1 MTGRRFPK
9 AAPQP
14 ELCSETMSGHLD
26 LSVAERASLFDA
38 LRQAAERSGTGLAI
52 TDISESEPRNLFVS
66 ADLARMMGYEPHEA
80 MLLDPW
86 AMIAPEELPR
96 LKDMATRRA
105 AGQRVPS
112 SFETVLLHRSGARIN
127 IELAQSRTVLD
138 GHPVTVTFVSDISS
152 RAATSQAL
160 RESEKRFRDLVD
172 AAPDGVAILRGPIVM
187 FLNARAAK
195 LLGLNNPSLGI
206 GRNIAD
212 FLHPD
217 DRERA
222 GMRIRKLLE
231 VGGLDER
238 AEYRSIDERGEE
250 HTVEISSI
258 AIEYQGGSAVLA
270 FARDVTERK
279 RMELKLLEADRL
291 AALGVLSAGVAHE
304 INNPLAYVLLNLEY
318 LKRELPKAAGDPT
331 RVEAL
336 MVRVQDACHGADRVA
351 SIVRDLR
358 TFARGDETSRQ
369 PVSLEAVI
377 EAAVNIAYPEIRT
390 RARLERRYQTV
401 PAVDG
406 NSGRLEQVFMNLLL
420 NATQAF
426 TDTSEEADNLI
437 RVSLRADGDH
447 VIAEVS
453 DNGPGIPPH
462 LLGRIFDPFFTTKP
476 VGVGTGLGLPICRG
490 IVQTHGG
497 EITIDSKPGH
507 GATFTLTFPASKSS
521 PIVPRKS
528 DRVPQDMLG
537 PRARGRI
544 LVVDDEPVVAHTLK
558 VLLSGEHE
566 LVVTQSGAEAL
577 EVLRQEGANPPNY
590 DAVLCD
596 LMMPT
601 MTGMDFYRLLE
612 SRLPAVAQRTLFMT
626 GGAFT
631 PLAQQFVQNTHR
643 PLLGKPFSNQELLQ
657 FLQSALE
664 TVGYA
669 PAMRDSSSSDKSKSE

>member
-1 MTGRRFPK
+1 
-9 AAPQP
+9 
-14 ELCSETMSGHLD
+14 MSGHLG
-26 LSVAERASLFDA
+26 LSVAARASLFDA
-38 LRQAAERSGTGLAI
+38 LRQAAERSGSGLAI
-52 TDISESEPRNLFVS
+52 TDISEDEPRHLFVS
-66 ADLARMMGYEPHEA
+66 QDLARLVGYEVSDLMA
-80 MLLDPW
+80 RDPW
-86 AMIAPEELPR
+86 SMFAPEERQR
-96 LKDMATRRA
+96 LQGMAARRA
-105 AGQRVPS
+105 NGEKVPS
-112 SFETVLLHRSGARIN
+112 SFETVMLHRSGASIA
-127 IELAQSRTVLD
+127 IELAQSRSILD
-138 GHPVTVTFVSDISS
+138 GHPVVITFVSDISS

-172 AAPDGVAILRGPIVM
+172 AAPDGVAILRGLTIT

-195 LLGLNNPSLGI
+195 LFGLSDPELGA
-206 GRNIAD
+206 GRAFTE
-212 FLHPD
+212 FLHAD

-222 GMRIRKLLE
+222 ATRVRKLLD

-238 AEYRSIDERGEE
+238 AEYRTVDERGEE

-258 AIEYQGGSAVLA
+258 PIDYQGGPAVLA

-291 AALGVLSAGVAHE
+291 TALGVLSAGVAHE

-318 LKRELPKAAGDPT
+318 LKRELPKAAGDPA

-358 TFARGDETSRQ
+358 TFARGEETGRQ

-406 NSGRLEQVFMNLLL
+406 NAGRLEQVFMNLLL

-426 TDTSEEADNLI
+426 PPDSDESDNLI
-437 RVSLRADGDH
+437 RISLRSEGDK
-447 VIAEVS
+447 VVAEVA
-453 DNGPGIPPH
+453 DNGPGVPPE

-497 EITIDSKPGH
+497 EIRIDSRLGQ
-507 GATFTLTFPASKSS
+507 GAAFTVSLPASKHS

-528 DRVPQDMLG
+528 ERPSQEVVG
-537 PRARGRI
+537 PRVRGRI
-544 LVVDDEPVVAHTLK
+544 LIVDDESVVAHTLK

-566 LVVTQSGAEAL
+566 LVVTQSAAEAL
-577 EVLRQEGANPPNY
+577 EILRKEAASTVSGGY

-596 LMMPT
+596 LMMPG
-601 MTGMDFYRLLE
+601 MTGMELFEVLRHEHPSLA
-612 SRLPAVAQRTLFMT
+612 RRVVFMT
-626 GGAFT
+626 GGVSV
-631 PLAQQFVQNTHR
+631 PRVQEFLESVPN
-643 PLLGKPFSNQELLQ
+643 PKFEKPFDVAELRRILNR
-657 FLQSALE
+657 LVSSAR
-664 TVGYA
+664 A
-669 PAMRDSSSSDKSKSE
+669 